1 MSNLFVFLFNHFSVF
16 VVGFNVRIVC
26 ESLVKI
32 HEEGDFASSLRVPT
46 HERPCEK
53 HMLESK
59 KSHAKLDFMSHFVA

>member
-1 MSNLFVFLFNHFSVF
+1 M
-16 VVGFNVRIVC
+16 GFNIRIVC

-32 HEEGDFASSLRVPT
+32 YEEGDSASSLRAPT